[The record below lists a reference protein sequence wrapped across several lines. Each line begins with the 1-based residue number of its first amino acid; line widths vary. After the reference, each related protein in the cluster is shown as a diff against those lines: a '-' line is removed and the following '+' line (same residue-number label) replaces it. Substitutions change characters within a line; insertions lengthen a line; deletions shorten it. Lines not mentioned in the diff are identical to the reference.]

1 MKAARKQAIY
11 GIAVVGFFSV
21 FLNLLVL
28 ASPIF
33 SMQLFDR
40 VLPSR
45 SLTTLAYF
53 TLFTLFA
60 IGAMSYLDSLRSR
73 ALARIARWYDEST
86 REAVLAA
93 SIQETLRNGAPNGQG
108 IADLQTLRTFISSSG
123 PIPLFDAPWVPLYF
137 SVLMIL
143 HPLIGLVSLCAG
155 GALLLLA
162 LINDIVTRKAMRGVA
177 EKQNRLS
184 GAAALAIRHADTV
197 QAMGMQQALQTSYL
211 SENRDVQQALQKATE
226 RGAAISGFSKFV
238 RVGVQSGIM
247 ALGAWLVIDNK
258 LTSGG
263 MIAASIIMGRA
274 LAPIEQAI
282 GAWRNLFSAREAYAR
297 LLPLVTQA
305 RLEERTTSLPP
316 PKGDLSVE
324 GLTFVPP
331 NMTKPVV
338 HNVSF
343 ALDPGL
349 AMSIIGPSGGGKS
362 TLCRLLIGSLKPSA
376 GHVRLDGADLYR
388 WNRNEI
394 GSHVGYLPQA
404 VELFSGTVAQNIAR
418 LGEVDDQA
426 VVRAADLAGCHD
438 MILRL
443 PKGYETS
450 IGDAG
455 AYLSGGQRQRIGLA
469 RAIYGDPRLIILDEP
484 DSHLDDIGLG
494 ALIGAIN
501 DLKKKG
507 STVIIVTHRQALIRP
522 TDRMLVLAAGKL
534 ELFGDTQQVRRELQ
548 LRLEA
553 KTRGV
558 ESGANISPVQVD
570 LQHSMPKSLG

>member
-263 MIAASIIMGRA
+263 MIAASIIID
-274 LAPIEQAI
+274 AP
-282 GAWRNLFSAREAYAR
+282 R
-297 LLPLVTQA
+297 
-305 RLEERTTSLPP
+305 PP
-316 PKGDLSVE
+316 VASV
-324 GLTFVPP
+324 
-331 NMTKPVV
+331 
-338 HNVSF
+338 
-343 ALDPGL
+343 A
-349 AMSIIGPSGGGKS
+349 
-362 TLCRLLIGSLKPSA
+362 
-376 GHVRLDGADLYR
+376 
-388 WNRNEI
+388 
-394 GSHVGYLPQA
+394 
-404 VELFSGTVAQNIAR
+404 
-418 LGEVDDQA
+418 
-426 VVRAADLAGCHD
+426 
-438 MILRL
+438 
-443 PKGYETS
+443 
-450 IGDAG
+450 
-455 AYLSGGQRQRIGLA
+455 
-469 RAIYGDPRLIILDEP
+469 
-484 DSHLDDIGLG
+484 
-494 ALIGAIN
+494 ALI
-501 DLKKKG
+501 
-507 STVIIVTHRQALIRP
+507 
-522 TDRMLVLAAGKL
+522 
-534 ELFGDTQQVRRELQ
+534 
-548 LRLEA
+548 
-553 KTRGV
+553 V
-558 ESGANISPVQVD
+558 E
-570 LQHSMPKSLG
+570 MPKTSVGT